1 MAKSSAF
8 PTERI
13 PFEEAISEPKLL
25 KGYFDGLSVPQRVAL
40 KAFYGL
46 PLSQEELSYWAM
58 FHQNC
63 THDELGYVT
72 ATTPTPYTP
81 KEYSQAWTMWGRRS
95 GKTNKFTAP
104 ILVYEAALG
113 GHMQYAAKGQDV
125 ICYLVAQNLGVAQS
139 HFGFLREVIN
149 SSPLISKLVA
159 NDLATGITLANGIQ
173 LRPASPSVK
182 SQRGMAIPVVAMDEI
197 GFWYTD
203 PDAAN
208 PDVEV
213 VRALSWAQAQFPHR
227 KRLGTTTPWNKEG
240 LAWKYQQAGT
250 EGYRLKGEDVT
261 EYRDVLVLHSTTA
274 GIENPRIDRRFL
286 EQERASDPESFER
299 ESLARFVDSISGF
312 LSPSLLRE
320 AVDAGVTERA
330 PLPRPGKPQDP
341 TPLYIAAIDPA
352 FRKDSFAFT
361 IVHHAEEG
369 IVQDY
374 VEEFI
379 PFPGTP
385 LDPVVVLDSILPT
398 LQRYKVLT
406 VYTDQYQFES
416 LQQLASQRQI
426 YLENVDFTGRSKA
439 KILGS
444 LQQLLNTKRLKLL
457 DPRVNRHADAQ
468 AQQLRGLERKLTAN
482 GTVQIAAPQGRKD
495 DLAMVL
501 ALACYKAIWQLASG
515 PVEEVEKPPTVHERC
530 LATIEKRKREAA
542 GDDLY

>member
-1 MAKSSAF
+1 MPVF

-13 PFEEAISEPKLL
+13 PFAEAISEPRLL
-25 KGYFDGLSVPQRVAL
+25 KAYFQTLSRPQQVAL
-40 KAFYGL
+40 KGFYGL
-46 PLSQEELSYWAM
+46 PLTEEEQRYWAT
-58 FHQNC
+58 FHEQVDY
-63 THDELGYVT
+63 DELGYPVRVH
-72 ATTPTPYTP
+72 PMVYTP
-81 KEYSQAWTMWGRRS
+81 KEYAQAWVLWGRRS

-113 GHMQYAAKGQDV
+113 GHMQFASPKQEV

-139 HFGFLREVIN
+139 HFGFLREIFE
-149 SSPLISKLVA
+149 SSPLLKKLLTS
-159 NDLATGITLANGIQ
+159 DLATGMTLANGMSI
-173 LRPASPSVK
+173 RPASPSVK

-227 KRLGTTTPWNKEG
+227 KRLGTTTPWAKEG

-250 EGYRLKGEDVT
+250 EGYRLTDTDVT
-261 EYRDVLVLHSTTA
+261 EYRDTLVLHSTTA
-274 GIENPRIDRRFL
+274 AIENPLIDRRFL
-286 EQERASDPESFER
+286 EQERASDPEAFER

-312 LSPSLLRE
+312 LSPSLLRD
-320 AVDAGVTERA
+320 AVDVGVAERA
-330 PLPRPGKPQDP
+330 ALPRPGHPQDP
-341 TPLYIAAIDPA
+341 TPVYVAAIDPA

-361 IVHHAEEG
+361 ILHHGEEG

-379 PFPGTP
+379 PIPGQS
-385 LDPVVVLDSILPT
+385 LDPVVVFDSILPR
-398 LQRYKVLT
+398 LQQYRVPV

-416 LQQLASQRQI
+416 LQQLALQKQI
-426 YLENVDFTGRSKA
+426 ILENVDFTGRSKA

-444 LQQLLNTKRLKLL
+444 LQQLLNTRRIRLL
-457 DPRVNRHADAQ
+457 DPKVNPHADRMH
-468 AQQLRGLERKLTAN
+468 QQLRQLERKLTAN
-482 GTVQIAAPQGRKD
+482 GTVQIAAPQGKHD

-501 ALACYKAIWQLASG
+501 ALAAYKAVWQLAT
-515 PVEEVEKPPTVHERC
+515 PAPEPDAPPTPFQ
-530 LATIEKRKREAA
+530 LGMATIEKRRRE
-542 GDDLY
+542 LEREYEF